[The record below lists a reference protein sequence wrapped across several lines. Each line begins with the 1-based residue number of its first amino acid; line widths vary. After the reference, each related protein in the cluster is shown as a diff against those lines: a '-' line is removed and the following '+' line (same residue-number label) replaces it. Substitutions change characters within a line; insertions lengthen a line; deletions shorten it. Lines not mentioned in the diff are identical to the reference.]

1 MNQNIPFSLP
11 ILPLAEYVLLPSI
24 VTTFMVYPSEADYLT
39 NQTSDYVIC
48 VPLADKKRNKTHAT
62 DLSQLFHYGCVAKVI
77 ECDRTLPDICVLK
90 VEGVCRSRIRDVS
103 NSDGGGQ
110 YKALLEHYPDQVKD
124 LCLQDQMNFQTVV
137 AKFIEKMKYIGV
149 SISVLN
155 ELGLLVDRCHIS
167 HVANLMLCIMDSPF
181 CDKLRVLEQ
190 SDTKQRLTQV
200 NDAVNRYLKMIN
212 VTSTNNQNEMLFD
225 SIRRKFYLLQE
236 VNSISYHQQEEQ
248 NYQFKSLGQD
258 DEEILDLVR
267 KLNQAKLPEYAV
279 TAVKR
284 DLNRLR
290 KLPESSS
297 DSAVLR
303 IYIEYMAD
311 LPWQNMSA
319 TELNISSA
327 KQQLDADHFGIHHV
341 KKRILE
347 YLSVLKV
354 KKDAKPP
361 IICFVGPP
369 GVGKTTLGMSIATA
383 LKRKFHRMSLGG
395 VRDEAEI
402 RGHRRTYVGALPGL
416 FIHGMR
422 QCGVQ
427 NPVFLLDEIDKLV
440 QGTNQGDPSAAL
452 LEVLDP
458 AQNSTFTDHFLNL
471 PYDLSQ
477 VLFIATANSV
487 DTIPKPLLDRM
498 EVIQLDGYTFNEK
511 LHITQT
517 HLLPKQIKAHGLC
530 FLDLGIPDQ
539 VVMHVAEKYT
549 RESGVRGLERLMAN
563 ICRYKCCEYTNLE
576 EAGNLER
583 FKRLVDVDDIQG
595 ILGSEPFEDDMV
607 ESEDM
612 PGVITGL
619 AYSGSGNGGIMFVE
633 ASKMPGS
640 GNLHLTGSLGD
651 VIQESAKLA
660 LSWVKSNAFTL
671 KLTSHSKEN
680 LVQHDDIH
688 IHFPSGAISKNGP
701 SAGVTLV
708 CAIVSLY
715 SGYHVSPTTA
725 MTGEISLRGRVLP
738 VGGIKEKVVS
748 AHRAGIRKIILP
760 FRNRKDVEEDVPDK
774 VKNDIQFVF
783 AKSIWDVLE
792 AALIMN
798 TSDKWSH
805 RIYESRL

>member
-1 MNQNIPFSLP
+1 
-11 ILPLAEYVLLPSI
+11 
-24 VTTFMVYPSEADYLT
+24 
-39 NQTSDYVIC
+39 
-48 VPLADKKRNKTHAT
+48 
-62 DLSQLFHYGCVAKVI
+62 
-77 ECDRTLPDICVLK
+77 
-90 VEGVCRSRIRDVS
+90 
-103 NSDGGGQ
+103 
-110 YKALLEHYPDQVKD
+110 
-124 LCLQDQMNFQTVV
+124 
-137 AKFIEKMKYIGV
+137 MKYIGV
-149 SISVLN
+149 SSSVLN

-212 VTSTNNQNEMLFD
+212 VTSTSNQNEMLFD
-225 SIRRKFYLLQE
+225 SIRRKFYLLKE
-236 VNSISYHQQEEQ
+236 VNSISYNQQQEEE
-248 NYQFKSLGQD
+248 NYQFKSLSQD

-311 LPWQNMSA
+311 LPWQHMSA

-327 KQQLDADHFGIHHV
+327 KEQLDADHFGIHHV

-458 AQNSTFTDHFLNL
+458 AQNSTFIDHFLNL

-477 VLFIATANSV
+477 VLFIATANSL
-487 DTIPKPLLDRM
+487 DNIPKPLLDRM

-511 LHITQT
+511 LHIAQT
-517 HLLPKQIKAHGLC
+517 HLLPKQIKAHGLG
-530 FLDLGIPDQ
+530 FLNLGIPDQ

-576 EAGNLER
+576 EAGKVEQ
-583 FKRLVDVDDIQG
+583 FKRQVGVEDIDG

-774 VKNDIQFVF
+774 VKDDIQFVF